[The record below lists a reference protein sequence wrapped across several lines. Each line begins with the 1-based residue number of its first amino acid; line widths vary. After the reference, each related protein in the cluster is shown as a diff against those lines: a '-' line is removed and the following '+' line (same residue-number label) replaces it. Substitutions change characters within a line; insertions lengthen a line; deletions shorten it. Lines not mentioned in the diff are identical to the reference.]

1 MSDTHEANTNE
12 ENICIEK
19 EVRISSM
26 KERFKKI
33 WSLNIIQRLLYLLSS
48 IWVYAPVVGTIL
60 FWMGA
65 WSAPIAF
72 SSWWLF
78 YFLTG
83 NVGWFNKW
91 LILNQVGFT
100 PGIIALLIVEVI
112 IFAFGLVLFLWG
124 VIQIAT
130 VKIKKEGLVTRGL
143 YKYIRHPQLLGLII
157 MAFSFTLYIPGTEDK
172 GIKVGEIISWSFF
185 SLILFLW
192 SDFEERKL
200 AKKFGEEF
208 VQYRSRTGSFLPRV
222 FNKTKKRKH
231 FYVIKYW
238 KRYLFTFLGYSG
250 FYLIMYLLTYIL
262 SLSRFGILTWG

>member
-1 MSDTHEANTNE
+1 
-12 ENICIEK
+12 
-19 EVRISSM
+19 
-26 KERFKKI
+26 
-33 WSLNIIQRLLYLLSS
+33 
-48 IWVYAPVVGTIL
+48 
-60 FWMGA
+60 MGA

-78 YFLTG
+78 YGLTD

-91 LILNQVGFT
+91 LILNQVRYT
-100 PGIIALLIVEVI
+100 PGIIVLLVVEAI
-112 IFAFGLVLFLWG
+112 IFAFGLVIFLWG

-130 VKIKKEGLVTRGL
+130 VKLKKEGLVTRGL

-157 MAFSFTLYIPGTEDK
+157 IGFSLTLYMPETEDQGVK
-172 GIKVGEIISWSFF
+172 IGEIISWSFF

-192 SDFEERKL
+192 SDFEEKQL

-208 VQYRSRTGSFLPRV
+208 IQYRSRTGSFLPRI
-222 FNKTKKRKH
+222 FNKTKERKN
-231 FYVIKYW
+231 FYEIKYC

-262 SLSRFGILTWG
+262 SLPGIEILRNY